1 LRLDSL
7 SAWLKNGFNKWRLA
21 FLVFAVIYVCS
32 LMVNL
37 SYMSSQWD
45 EVNHLNGGLLLLRGQ
60 SQRYLELSAFYPPL
74 FDVVTTG
81 FFAVLGVNILSAR
94 LVAVFFSLLSLYV
107 VFEFAYRMY
116 GAKTALLSSILL
128 GIMPG
133 YFWLSRMAMIETMLV
148 FFFTVSMFCFFLWL
162 RGRQDKF
169 LILSGL
175 ALGLGVLTKYQV
187 VIAGIVMIPSIV
199 VLGRGYLKKLFSRF
213 TLLIVTV
220 AAVIIPWIFV
230 AYQIYASGMWSQWL
244 YALQIGNPEKSLYSM
259 RFGTFAT
266 PVFYLIEMT
275 WPYSNVHPISL
286 FLYALGLAGL
296 ALFAWRRK
304 PEDKYLLVWFGV
316 VYVFFTVIA
325 NKQWRYVL
333 PIFPVLAMSGSSLI
347 VSALGKAK
355 KILSSQQV
363 SLNKKRLT
371 QVAAGFL
378 IVFTLVGASF
388 SVSDAYSWVAKD
400 QVRIPI
406 EEATKYAAS
415 NIRPDE
421 SIMVMCA
428 HNLFSQDIVRFYLDA
443 DGTKHNSVLQ
453 YPELPVDTYTP
464 VFEIDEFV
472 ALCREYNVKYVF
484 TYEYG
489 GDVPYFNTT
498 LNLMDVYQKLYD
510 SGKFAHLSGNA
521 LIEDLIKEG
530 LIPAFG
536 TNPRRI
542 IILTFLG

>member
-1 LRLDSL
+1 
-7 SAWLKNGFNKWRLA
+7 
-21 FLVFAVIYVCS
+21 
-32 LMVNL
+32 MVNL

-45 EVNHLNGGLLLLRGQ
+45 EVNHLNGALLLLRGQ

-94 LVAVFFSLLSLYV
+94 LVAVFFSLLSLYT
-107 VFEFAYRMY
+107 VFEFSYRLY
-116 GAKTALLSSILL
+116 GPKIALLSSILL

-169 LILSGL
+169 LILGGL

-187 VIAGIVMIPSIV
+187 VIAGIVMIASIV

-220 AAVIIPWIFV
+220 TAVIIPWIYV

-266 PVFYLIEMT
+266 PVFYIIEMT
-275 WPYSNVHPISL
+275 WPYSDAHPISL
-286 FLYALGLAGL
+286 LLYALGLAGL
-296 ALFAWRRK
+296 GLMAWRRK

-333 PIFPVLAMSGSSLI
+333 PIFPVLAMSSSSLI

-355 KILSSQQV
+355 KILTSQQV
-363 SLNKKRLT
+363 TLNKKRLT

-378 IVFTLVGASF
+378 IVFTLVGAYY

-428 HNLFSQDIVRFYLDA
+428 QNLFSQDIARFYLYA
-443 DGTKHNSVLQ
+443 DGTKHNAVWQ

-464 VFEIDEFV
+464 NFNITEFIG
-472 ALCREYNVKYVF
+472 LCEQRNVKYVF
-484 TYEYG
+484 TYEFG
-489 GDVPYFNTT
+489 GDVSYFNTT
-498 LNLMDVYQKLYD
+498 LSLMGVYEKLYE
-510 SGKFAHLSGNA
+510 SGKFQYLSGNA
-521 LIEDLIKEG
+521 LIEDLVKQG
-530 LIPAFG
+530 LVPAFG

-542 IILTFLG
+542 FILTFLG

>member
-7 SAWLKNGFNKWRLA
+7 SAWLKNGFNKWRFA

-45 EVNHLNGGLLLLRGQ
+45 EVNHLNGALLLLRGQ

-94 LVAVFFSLLSLYV
+94 LVAVFFSLLSLYT
-107 VFEFAYRMY
+107 VFEFSYRLY
-116 GAKTALLSSILL
+116 GPKIALLSSILL

-162 RGRQDKF
+162 RGRQGKF
-169 LILSGL
+169 LIFGGL

-187 VIAGIVMIPSIV
+187 VIAGIVMIASIV

-220 AAVIIPWIFV
+220 TAVIIPWIYV

-266 PVFYLIEMT
+266 PVFYIIEMT
-275 WPYSNVHPISL
+275 WPYSDAHPISL
-286 FLYALGLAGL
+286 LLYALGLAGL
-296 ALFAWRRK
+296 GLMAWRRK

-325 NKQWRYVL
+325 NKQWRYML
-333 PIFPVLAMSGSSLI
+333 PIFPVLAMSSSSLI

-355 KILSSQQV
+355 KILTSQQV
-363 SLNKKRLT
+363 TLNKKRLT

-378 IVFTLVGASF
+378 IVFTLVGAYY

-428 HNLFSQDIVRFYLDA
+428 QNLFSQDIARFYLYA
-443 DGTKHNSVLQ
+443 DGTKHNAVWQ

-464 VFEIDEFV
+464 NFNITEFIG
-472 ALCREYNVKYVF
+472 LCEQRNVKYVF
-484 TYEYG
+484 TYEFG
-489 GDVPYFNTT
+489 GDVSYFNTT
-498 LNLMDVYQKLYD
+498 LSLMGVYEKLYE
-510 SGKFAHLSGNA
+510 SGKFQYLSGNA
-521 LIEDLIKEG
+521 LIEDLVKQG
-530 LIPAFG
+530 LVPAFG

-542 IILTFLG
+542 FILTFLG

>member
-1 LRLDSL
+1 MRLDSL
-7 SAWLKNGFNKWRLA
+7 SAWLKNGFNKWRFA

-45 EVNHLNGGLLLLRGQ
+45 EVNHLNGALLLLRGQ

-94 LVAVFFSLLSLYV
+94 LVAVFFSLLSLYT
-107 VFEFAYRMY
+107 VFEFSYRLY
-116 GAKTALLSSILL
+116 GPKIALLSSILL

-162 RGRQDKF
+162 RGRQGKF
-169 LILSGL
+169 LIFGGL

-187 VIAGIVMIPSIV
+187 VIAGIVMIASIV

-220 AAVIIPWIFV
+220 TAVIIPWIYV

-266 PVFYLIEMT
+266 PVFYIIEMT
-275 WPYSNVHPISL
+275 WPYSDAHPISL
-286 FLYALGLAGL
+286 LLYALGLAGL
-296 ALFAWRRK
+296 GLMAWRRK

-325 NKQWRYVL
+325 NKQWRYML
-333 PIFPVLAMSGSSLI
+333 PIFPVLAMSSSSLI

-355 KILSSQQV
+355 KILTSQQV
-363 SLNKKRLT
+363 TLNKKRLT

-378 IVFTLVGASF
+378 IVFTLVGAYY

-421 SIMVMCA
+421 SIMAMCA
-428 HNLFSQDIVRFYLDA
+428 QNLFSQDIARFYLYA
-443 DGTKHNSVLQ
+443 DGTKHNAVWQ

-464 VFEIDEFV
+464 NFNITEFIG
-472 ALCREYNVKYVF
+472 LCEQRNVKYVF
-484 TYEYG
+484 TYEFG
-489 GDVPYFNTT
+489 GDVSYFNTT
-498 LNLMDVYQKLYD
+498 LSLMGVYEKLYE
-510 SGKFAHLSGNA
+510 SGKFQYLSGNA
-521 LIEDLIKEG
+521 LIEDLVKQG
-530 LIPAFG
+530 LVPAFG

-542 IILTFLG
+542 FILTFLG

>member
-1 LRLDSL
+1 MRLDSL
-7 SAWLKNGFNKWRLA
+7 SAWLKNGFNKWRFA

-45 EVNHLNGGLLLLRGQ
+45 EVNHLNGALLLLRGQ

-94 LVAVFFSLLSLYV
+94 LVAVFFSLLSLYT
-107 VFEFAYRMY
+107 VFEFSYRLY
-116 GAKTALLSSILL
+116 GPKIALLSSILL

-162 RGRQDKF
+162 RGRQGKF
-169 LILSGL
+169 LIFGGL

-187 VIAGIVMIPSIV
+187 VIAGIVMIASIV

-220 AAVIIPWIFV
+220 TAVIIPWIYV

-266 PVFYLIEMT
+266 PVFYIIEMT
-275 WPYSNVHPISL
+275 WPYSDAHPISL
-286 FLYALGLAGL
+286 LLYALGLAGL
-296 ALFAWRRK
+296 GLMAWRRK

-325 NKQWRYVL
+325 NKQWRYML
-333 PIFPVLAMSGSSLI
+333 PIFPVLAMSSSSLI

-355 KILSSQQV
+355 KILTSQQV
-363 SLNKKRLT
+363 TLNKKRLT

-378 IVFTLVGASF
+378 IVFTLVGAYY

-428 HNLFSQDIVRFYLDA
+428 QNLFSQDIARFYLYA
-443 DGTKHNSVLQ
+443 DGTKHNAVWQ

-464 VFEIDEFV
+464 NFNITEFIG
-472 ALCREYNVKYVF
+472 LCEQRNVKYVF
-484 TYEYG
+484 TYEFG
-489 GDVPYFNTT
+489 GDVSYFNTT
-498 LNLMDVYQKLYD
+498 LSLMGVYEKLYE
-510 SGKFAHLSGNA
+510 SGKFQYLSGNA
-521 LIEDLIKEG
+521 LIEDLVKQG
-530 LIPAFG
+530 LVPAFG

-542 IILTFLG
+542 FILTFLG

>member
-7 SAWLKNGFNKWRLA
+7 SAWLKNGFNKWRFA

-45 EVNHLNGGLLLLRGQ
+45 EVNHLNGALLLLRGQ

-94 LVAVFFSLLSLYV
+94 LVAVFFSLLSLYT
-107 VFEFAYRMY
+107 VFEFSYRLY
-116 GAKTALLSSILL
+116 GPKIALLSSILL

-169 LILSGL
+169 LIFGGL

-187 VIAGIVMIPSIV
+187 VIAGIVMIASIV

-220 AAVIIPWIFV
+220 TAVIIPWIYV

-266 PVFYLIEMT
+266 PVFYIIEMT
-275 WPYSNVHPISL
+275 WPYSDAHPISL
-286 FLYALGLAGL
+286 LLYALGLAGL
-296 ALFAWRRK
+296 GLMAWRRK

-325 NKQWRYVL
+325 NKQWRYML
-333 PIFPVLAMSGSSLI
+333 PIFPVLAMSSSSLI

-355 KILSSQQV
+355 KILTSQQV
-363 SLNKKRLT
+363 TLNKKRLT

-378 IVFTLVGASF
+378 IVFTLVGAYY

-428 HNLFSQDIVRFYLDA
+428 QNLFSQDIARFYLYA
-443 DGTKHNSVLQ
+443 DGTKHNAVWQ

-464 VFEIDEFV
+464 NFNITEFIG
-472 ALCREYNVKYVF
+472 LCEQRNVKYVF
-484 TYEYG
+484 TYEFG
-489 GDVPYFNTT
+489 GDVSYFNTT
-498 LNLMDVYQKLYD
+498 LSLMGVYEKLYE
-510 SGKFAHLSGNA
+510 SGKFQYLSGNA
-521 LIEDLIKEG
+521 LIEDLVKQG
-530 LIPAFG
+530 LVPAFG

-542 IILTFLG
+542 FILTFLG

>member
-1 LRLDSL
+1 MRLDSL
-7 SAWLKNGFNKWRLA
+7 SAWLKNGFNKWRFA

-45 EVNHLNGGLLLLRGQ
+45 EVNHLNGALLLLRGQ

-94 LVAVFFSLLSLYV
+94 LVAVFFSLLSLYT
-107 VFEFAYRMY
+107 VFEFSYRLY
-116 GAKTALLSSILL
+116 GPKIALLSSILL

-169 LILSGL
+169 LIFGGL

-187 VIAGIVMIPSIV
+187 VIAGIVMIASIV

-220 AAVIIPWIFV
+220 TAVIIPWIYV

-266 PVFYLIEMT
+266 PVFYIIEMT
-275 WPYSNVHPISL
+275 WPYSDAHPISL
-286 FLYALGLAGL
+286 LLYALGLAGL
-296 ALFAWRRK
+296 GLMAWRRK

-325 NKQWRYVL
+325 NKQWRYML
-333 PIFPVLAMSGSSLI
+333 PIFPVLAMSSSSLI

-355 KILSSQQV
+355 KILTSQQV
-363 SLNKKRLT
+363 TLNKKRLT

-378 IVFTLVGASF
+378 IVFTLVGAYY

-428 HNLFSQDIVRFYLDA
+428 QNLFSQDIARFYLYA
-443 DGTKHNSVLQ
+443 DGTKHNAVWQ

-464 VFEIDEFV
+464 NFNITEFIG
-472 ALCREYNVKYVF
+472 LCEQRNVKYVF
-484 TYEYG
+484 TYEFG
-489 GDVPYFNTT
+489 GDVSYFNTT
-498 LNLMDVYQKLYD
+498 LSLMGVYEKLYE
-510 SGKFAHLSGNA
+510 SGKFQYLSGNA
-521 LIEDLIKEG
+521 LIEDLVKQG
-530 LIPAFG
+530 LVPAFG

-542 IILTFLG
+542 FILTFLG